1 MDGHFNYSC
10 SLLDFFTYNSIPNI
24 QEKNNKFY
32 YFINTTNENE
42 IVKYQTI
49 SIPPGSY
56 ELEEIGTFLREKL
69 SEQNLGFKL
78 IINKNTFSCRIE
90 TAINTDFER
99 SDSVG
104 EILGF
109 SKILSG
115 ETEYES
121 DKVVNIQSINSIRV
135 DCDLTTGSF
144 HNGVRTHTIYEFSPN
159 VKPGY
164 KINIQPKNLIY
175 LPVVRRRI
183 NTVSITIVDQN
194 GELVNFRGET
204 ITCRIHIKK
213 DI

>member
-1 MDGHFNYSC
+1 M
-10 SLLDFFTYNSIPNI
+10 
-24 QEKNNKFY
+24 
-32 YFINTTNENE
+32 
-42 IVKYQTI
+42 
-49 SIPPGSY
+49 
-56 ELEEIGTFLREKL
+56 
-69 SEQNLGFKL
+69 

-90 TAINTDFER
+90 TVINIDFER

-109 SKILSG
+109 SKVLSG

-121 DKVVNIQSINSIRV
+121 DKVVNIQSINNIRI

-194 GELVNFRGET
+194 GKLVDFRGEM

-213 DI
+213 EI